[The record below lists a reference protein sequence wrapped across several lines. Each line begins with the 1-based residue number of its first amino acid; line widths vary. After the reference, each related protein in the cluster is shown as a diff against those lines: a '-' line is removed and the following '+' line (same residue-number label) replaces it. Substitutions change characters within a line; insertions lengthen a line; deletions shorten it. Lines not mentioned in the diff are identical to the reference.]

1 MNTVRYR
8 SSALRIHAGQD
19 ALANLGNEAARLGAQ
34 RAFVVCGQT
43 VARRTDLLDRVR
55 DELGERY
62 AGEFDG
68 VQTSS
73 PLPSVEAGVA
83 AARDASADL
92 IVAVGGGSAIVT
104 ARAIVIL
111 LAEKGDAREL
121 CTQYPPDGPPI
132 SPRLMA
138 PKIPN
143 IVVLTTPTTA
153 MTRAGTAIVDPVR
166 QHRLELF
173 DPKTRPSTVIWD
185 ADAMMTASPDLTMSA
200 AASAFS
206 GVATSL
212 AVEGVNPI
220 AEGDLRQ
227 SIRLLLDNMPRLRS
241 EPENPDVRMNLASAS
256 FLSNRAGDAETG
268 GRSVGFGVVTAVAH
282 TIDTLYPT
290 CSHGAAYAIATAPGL
305 RFNAAHTADGQARLA
320 SALGV
325 AGNGLSA
332 SANADRAADKIASFF
347 ESAGMPV
354 RMRDVGVP
362 ESDLPR
368 IAHDAQEEFGL
379 RRNARPVN
387 GAEELMRLLREMH

>member
-1 MNTVRYR
+1 MKTVRYR
-8 SSALRIHAGQD
+8 SSTLRIHAGHD
-19 ALANLGNEAARLGAQ
+19 ALANLGSEAARLGAQ
-34 RAFVVCGQT
+34 QAFIVCGQT
-43 VARRTDLLDRVR
+43 VAHRTDLLDRVR
-55 DELGERY
+55 YEFGERY
-62 AGEFDG
+62 AGAFDG
-68 VQTSS
+68 VLTSS

-92 IVAVGGGSAIVT
+92 IVAVGGGSAVVT

-111 LAEKGDAREL
+111 LAEKGSAQEL
-121 CTQYPPDGPPI
+121 CTRYPPDGPPI
-132 SPRLMA
+132 SPRLTA

-153 MTRAGTAIVDPVR
+153 MTRAGTAIVDPAR

-173 DPKTRPSTVIWD
+173 DPKTRPASVVWD

-220 AEGDLRQ
+220 ADGDLRQ
-227 SIRLLLDNMPRLRS
+227 SIHLLLDNMPRLRS
-241 EPENPDVRMNLASAS
+241 EPENPDVRMNLAAAS
-256 FLSNRAGDAETG
+256 FLANRAGDAETG
-268 GRSVGFGVVTAVAH
+268 GRSAGFGVVTAVAH

-290 CSHGAAYAIATAPGL
+290 CSHGAAYTITTAPGL

-325 AGNGLSA
+325 ADDGLSA
-332 SANADRAADKIASFF
+332 SANAERAADKIVSFF
-347 ESAGMPV
+347 GSLDMPV

-362 ESDLPR
+362 EGDLPR

-387 GAEELMRLLREMH
+387 GAEDLMPLLMEMY